1 MLLPSISNTRTVA
14 LILLPFLNCLFPLSL
29 RLSPFYFPSIVFPVT
44 HNHCIVLTQ
53 IWNVNKKII
62 VFEKIVFFYLS
73 IVSFIN
79 LSLISISFFVA
90 RVKSFMYSGAAF
102 VLTEVTTF
110 LHCLWTV
117 KFQCVYSA
125 LLDGFKEDHT
135 FDPYLL
141 CFSFYYSFFLLL
153 LWDVNFFCFIFSVYI
168 CLILKIRWFPLCL
181 F

>member
-1 MLLPSISNTRTVA
+1 ML
-14 LILLPFLNCLFPLSL
+14 
-29 RLSPFYFPSIVFPVT
+29 
-44 HNHCIVLTQ
+44 
-53 IWNVNKKII
+53 KKII
-62 VFEKIVFFYLS
+62 IFEKIVFFYLS

-125 LLDGFKEDHT
+125 LLNGFKEDHT
-135 FDPYLL
+135 FDPYFL
-141 CFSFYYSFFLLL
+141 CFSFYYPFFLLL
-153 LWDVNFFCFIFSVYI
+153 LCIEMWTFFVSFFWSTYALSWRFAGFLSVFI
-168 CLILKIRWFPLCL
+168 LILSCHLLCQTFIEHIL
-181 F
+181 ACARPYGYSYN